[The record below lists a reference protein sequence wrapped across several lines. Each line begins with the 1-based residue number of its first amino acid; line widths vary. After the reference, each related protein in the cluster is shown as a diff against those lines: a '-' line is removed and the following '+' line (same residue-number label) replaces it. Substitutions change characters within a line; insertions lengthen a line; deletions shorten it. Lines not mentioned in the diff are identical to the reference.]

1 MYRTESE
8 ETIRARA
15 EAEKNTKIVTVQNR
29 LNNIIQG
36 NEMSKNLV
44 ILESPGK
51 VKAISKYLGNS
62 YTVVA
67 SNGHVIDLPA
77 KELGVDIDDNFKPTY
92 KIIDNAGQAS
102 KILKRIET
110 LAKESKK
117 ILIAT
122 DPDREGEAIGWHIS
136 NRLKDSQDRIF
147 RVTFNEITKKGVDA
161 GIMNEGVIDKN
172 LVDAQQAR
180 RIMDRLVGYKV
191 SPFLWKAISNGLSAG
206 RVQSVAL
213 RIICER
219 DKEFNDFIPEEYW
232 TIKAEFSTSKELF
245 SADLVKINDEDFRLK
260 NSSEAKNIIDDIKKS
275 KYSVLNI
282 NKTKV
287 KKSPMAPFI
296 TSTLLQAS
304 VNRLGFSSKK
314 TMQIAQNLY
323 EGVELGSKGV
333 VGLITYMRTD
343 STRVSNDAVD
353 EVRDYI
359 SKKFGVDFV
368 YPSARKYKSKK
379 NIQDAHEAI
388 RPTDVNLEP
397 KKLQSYLSKEQF
409 RLYQLIWTR
418 FVATQMKEA
427 VFEQT
432 VIDIGNDKYKFR
444 ISGRKSVFK
453 GYQQVFMDS
462 DFGVDKED
470 EDSNTGLPKKIDV
483 GMMVGL
489 NEIES
494 EEHFTK
500 PPARYNEASLTKELE
515 DQEIG
520 RPSTYATIIDRLIYQ
535 KYIDKKEKKLI
546 STELGNLV
554 NNTLVEHFGE
564 IFNIKFTKKMEAN
577 LDKIEYGEVDMVE
590 MLNKFYKPFEKTLES
605 VSKKTLEIKKNTEQP
620 VGELCPKCGKGA
632 LIFKW
637 GKNGKFIACSNFPAC
652 KFTSSL
658 EQPQGADKGA
668 ANASQIIQ
676 RKEFGKCPKCGK
688 GTLVERKGKFG
699 KKFIACDMYPKCKYV
714 HNEHI
719 NVKCPVEGCD
729 GTVKDKTTKKGRVF
743 FGCTNFP
750 KCTFASW
757 NKPVEQKCSECGYGI
772 LEEINDSKAGSL
784 KYVCPNCKKEF
795 SDLKI

>member
-1 MYRTESE
+1 
-8 ETIRARA
+8 
-15 EAEKNTKIVTVQNR
+15 
-29 LNNIIQG
+29 
-36 NEMSKNLV
+36 
-44 ILESPGK
+44 
-51 VKAISKYLGNS
+51 
-62 YTVVA
+62 
-67 SNGHVIDLPA
+67 
-77 KELGVDIDDNFKPTY
+77 
-92 KIIDNAGQAS
+92 
-102 KILKRIET
+102 
-110 LAKESKK
+110 
-117 ILIAT
+117 
-122 DPDREGEAIGWHIS
+122 
-136 NRLKDSQDRIF
+136 
-147 RVTFNEITKKGVDA
+147 
-161 GIMNEGVIDKN
+161 
-172 LVDAQQAR
+172 
-180 RIMDRLVGYKV
+180 
-191 SPFLWKAISNGLSAG
+191 
-206 RVQSVAL
+206 
-213 RIICER
+213 
-219 DKEFNDFIPEEYW
+219 
-232 TIKAEFSTSKELF
+232 
-245 SADLVKINDEDFRLK
+245 
-260 NSSEAKNIIDDIKKS
+260 
-275 KYSVLNI
+275 
-282 NKTKV
+282 
-287 KKSPMAPFI
+287 
-296 TSTLLQAS
+296 

>member
-1 MYRTESE
+1 M
-8 ETIRARA
+8 
-15 EAEKNTKIVTVQNR
+15 
-29 LNNIIQG
+29 G
-36 NEMSKNLV
+36 KNLV

-51 VKAISKYLGNS
+51 VKAVSKYLGTS
-62 YTVVA
+62 YNVVA
-67 SNGHVIDLPA
+67 SNGHIIDLPA
-77 KELGVDIDDNFKPTY
+77 KELGVDVENDFKPTY

-102 KILKRIET
+102 KILKKIET
-110 LAKESKK
+110 MAKDSDK

-122 DPDREGEAIGWHIS
+122 DPDREGEAIGWHIC
-136 NRLKDSQDRIF
+136 NRLKNVGGRII
-147 RVTFNEITKKGVDA
+147 RVTFNEITKRGIEA
-161 GIMNEGVIDKN
+161 GLKNEGSIDKN

-180 RIMDRLVGYKV
+180 RIMDRLVGYKI
-191 SPFLWKAISNGLSAG
+191 SPFLWKAVSNGLSAG

-219 DKEFNDFIPEEYW
+219 DSEANGFIPEEYW
-232 TIKAEFSTSKELF
+232 TVKAEFSTSKEQF
-245 SADLVKINDEDFRLK
+245 YADLVKIDDKDFRLANK
-260 NSSEAKNIIDDIKKS
+260 SETEKIITEIKKS

-323 EGVELGSKGV
+323 EGIELGNKGV

-343 STRVSNDAVD
+343 STRVSNEAID

-368 YPSARKYKSKK
+368 TPSARKYKSKK

-388 RPTDVNLEP
+388 RPADVNLEP
-397 KKLQSYLSKEQF
+397 KKVQPHLSKEQF

-418 FVATQMKEA
+418 FVATQMKESL
-427 VFEQT
+427 FEQT
-432 VIDIGNDKYKFR
+432 VIDIGSEKFKFR
-444 ISGRKSVFK
+444 ISGRKNIFK

-470 EDSNTGLPKKIDV
+470 EDSNTRLPKKIDV
-483 GMMVGL
+483 GMMVTL
-489 NEIES
+489 SETES

-500 PPARYNEASLTKELE
+500 PPPRFNEASLTKELE
-515 DQEIG
+515 EQEIG

-535 KYIDKKEKKLI
+535 KYIEKSEKKLI
-546 STELGNLV
+546 STELGNIV
-554 NNTLVEHFGE
+554 NNILVENFNE
-564 IFNIKFTKKMEAN
+564 IFNIKFTKKMEAS
-577 LDKIEYGEVDMVE
+577 LDKIEYGEAGILDI
-590 MLNKFYKPFEKTLES
+590 LNRFYKPFEKTLEA
-605 VSKKTLEIKKNTEQP
+605 VSKKTTEIKKNTELP
-620 VGELCPKCGKGA
+620 AGGICPKCGKGT

-637 GKNGKFIACSNFPAC
+637 GKNGKFIACSNFPSC
-652 KFTSSL
+652 KYT
-658 EQPQGADKGA
+658 
-668 ANASQIIQ
+668 ASIDQSDNSGTKKSGQATLI

-688 GTLVERKGKFG
+688 GTLVERTGKFG
-699 KKFIACDMYPKCKYV
+699 RKFIACDRYPKCKYV
-714 HNEHI
+714 HTEHVS
-719 NVKCPVEGCD
+719 VKCPVEGCD
-729 GTVKDKTTKKGRVF
+729 GVIKDKTTKKGRLF
-743 FGCTNFP
+743 YGCSNFP

-757 NKPVEQKCSECGYGI
+757 NKPVEKKCSSCGYGI
-772 LEEINDSKAGSL
+772 LEEVVDQKTATV

-795 SDLKI
+795 DASKI

>member
-1 MYRTESE
+1 M
-8 ETIRARA
+8 
-15 EAEKNTKIVTVQNR
+15 
-29 LNNIIQG
+29 G
-36 NEMSKNLV
+36 KNLV

-51 VKAISKYLGNS
+51 VKAVSKYLGNS
-62 YTVVA
+62 YNVIA
-67 SNGHVIDLPA
+67 SNGHVIDLPP
-77 KELGVDIDDNFKPTY
+77 KELGVDIENDFKPTY

-102 KILKRIET
+102 KIMKKIET
-110 LAKESKK
+110 MAKESDK

-136 NRLKDSQDRIF
+136 NRLKEAEGRIV
-147 RVTFNEITKKGVDA
+147 RVTFNEITKKGIEA
-161 GIMNEGVIDKN
+161 GLKNEGTIDKN
-172 LVDAQQAR
+172 LVDAQQSR
-180 RIMDRLVGYKV
+180 RIMDRLVGYKI

-219 DKEFNDFIPEEYW
+219 DKDVNGFVPEEYW
-232 TIKAEFSTSKELF
+232 TVKAEFSTSKEQF
-245 SADLVKINDEDFRLK
+245 YADLVKIDDKDFRLANK
-260 NSSEAKNIIDDIKKS
+260 SEAEKIITDIRKS

-323 EGVELGSKGV
+323 EGIELGTRGV

-368 YPSARKYKSKK
+368 TPSARKYKSKK

-388 RPTDVNLEP
+388 RPADINLEP
-397 KKLQSYLSKEQF
+397 KKLQPYLSKEQF

-427 VFEQT
+427 LFEQT
-432 VIDIGNDKYKFR
+432 VIDIGSSKFKFR
-444 ISGRKSVFK
+444 ISARKNIFK
-453 GYQQVFMDS
+453 GYQQVFVDS

-470 EDSNTGLPKKIDV
+470 EDSNTKLPKKIDV
-483 GMMVGL
+483 GMMVTL
-489 NEIES
+489 NEVES

-500 PPARYNEASLTKELE
+500 PPARFNEASLTKELE
-515 DQEIG
+515 EQEIG

-535 KYIDKKEKKLI
+535 KYIEKSEKKLI

-554 NNTLVEHFGE
+554 NNILVDNFGE
-564 IFNIKFTKKMEAN
+564 IFNIKFTKKMEAS
-577 LDKIEYGEVDMVE
+577 LDKIEYGEAGMLE
-590 MLNKFYKPFEKTLES
+590 ILNKFYKPFEKTLEA
-605 VSKKTLEIKKNTEQP
+605 VSKKTNEIKKTTELP
-620 VGELCPKCGKGA
+620 AGGICPRCGKGS

-652 KFTSSL
+652 KYTASL
-658 EQPQGADKGA
+658 DQSEGGSESKKDGSVKTAPK
-668 ANASQIIQ
+668 
-676 RKEFGKCPKCGK
+676 KEFGKCPKCGK
-688 GTLVERKGKFG
+688 GTLVERTGRFG
-699 KKFIACDMYPKCKYV
+699 RKFIACDMYPKCKYI
-714 HNEHI
+714 HAEHI
-719 NVKCPVEGCD
+719 SIKCPVEGCD
-729 GTVKDKTTKKGRVF
+729 GTIKDKTTKKGRLF
-743 FGCTNFP
+743 YGCSNFP

-757 NKPVEQKCSECGYGI
+757 NKPVEKKCPSCGYGI
-772 LEEINDSKAGSL
+772 LEEVTDQKTSSV

-795 SDLKI
+795 EDIKI

>member
-1 MYRTESE
+1 
-8 ETIRARA
+8 
-15 EAEKNTKIVTVQNR
+15 
-29 LNNIIQG
+29 
-36 NEMSKNLV
+36 MSKNLV

-51 VKAISKYLGNS
+51 VKAVSKYLGPS
-62 YTVVA
+62 YNVIA

-77 KELGVDIDDNFKPTY
+77 KELGVDIENDFKPTY

-102 KILKRIET
+102 KILKKIET
-110 LAKESKK
+110 VAKESEK

-136 NRLKDSQDRIF
+136 NRISSSTNRIV
-147 RVTFNEITKKGVDA
+147 RVTFNEITKKGIDS
-161 GIMNEGVIDKN
+161 GLKNEGSIDKN

-180 RIMDRLVGYKV
+180 RIMDMLVGYKI

-219 DKEFNDFIPEEYW
+219 DNEVNNFIPEEYW
-232 TIKAEFSTSKELF
+232 TVKADFSTSKEQF
-245 SADLVKINDEDFRLK
+245 SAELVKIFDKDFRIANK
-260 NSSEAKNIIDDIKKS
+260 SEADKIISEIRKS
-275 KYSVLNI
+275 KYSVMNI

-323 EGVELGSKGV
+323 EGIELGTRGV

-343 STRVSNDAVD
+343 STRVSNEAVD

-368 YPSARKYKSKK
+368 TPSARKYKSKK

-388 RPTDVNLEP
+388 RPADINLEP
-397 KKLQSYLSKEQF
+397 KKLQPYLSKEQF
-409 RLYQLIWTR
+409 KLYQLIWTR

-432 VIDIGNDKYKFR
+432 VIDIGCEKFKFR
-444 ISGRKSVFK
+444 ISGRKNIFK

-470 EDSNTGLPKKIDV
+470 EDSNTRLPRNIDV
-483 GMMVGL
+483 GMMVTL
-489 NEIES
+489 SDVEP

-500 PPARYNEASLTKELE
+500 PPARFNEASLTKELE
-515 DQEIG
+515 EQEIG

-535 KYIDKKEKKLI
+535 KYIEKTEKKLI
-546 STELGNLV
+546 STELGNIV
-554 NNTLVEHFGE
+554 NNILVENFGE
-564 IFNIKFTKKMEAN
+564 IFNIKFTKKMEAS
-577 LDKIEYGEVDMVE
+577 LDKIEYGEAAMSDI
-590 MLNKFYKPFEKTLES
+590 LNKFYKPFEKTLEA
-605 VSKKTLEIKKNTEQP
+605 VSKKTLEIKKNTELP
-620 VGELCPKCGKGA
+620 AGGLCPKCGKGS

-637 GKNGKFIACSNFPAC
+637 GKNGKFIACSNFPSC
-652 KFTSSL
+652 KYTASL
-658 EQPQGADKGA
+658 DQKEGTGTEKDGRVKTQP
-668 ANASQIIQ
+668 

-688 GTLVERKGKFG
+688 GTLVERSGKFG
-699 KKFIACDMYPKCKYV
+699 RKFIACDMYPKCKYV
-714 HNEHI
+714 HTEHI
-719 NVKCPVEGCD
+719 SISCPVEGC
-729 GTVKDKTTKKGRVF
+729 GGIIKDKTTKKGRLF
-743 FGCTNFP
+743 YGCSNFP

-757 NKPVEQKCSECGYGI
+757 NKPVEKKCMSCGYGI
-772 LEEINDSKAGSL
+772 LEEINDQKTGTVRYL
-784 KYVCPNCKKEF
+784 CPNCKKEF
-795 SDLKI
+795 DGLKI

>member
-1 MYRTESE
+1 
-8 ETIRARA
+8 
-15 EAEKNTKIVTVQNR
+15 
-29 LNNIIQG
+29 
-36 NEMSKNLV
+36 MSKNLV

-51 VKAISKYLGNS
+51 VKAISKYLGTS
-62 YTVVA
+62 FEVIA

-77 KELGVDIDDNFKPTY
+77 KELGVDIEDNFKPTY
-92 KIIDNAGQAS
+92 KVIDNAGQAS
-102 KILKRIET
+102 KILKKIES
-110 LAKESKK
+110 LAKESNK

-136 NRLKDSQDRIF
+136 NKLKDVKGKIS
-147 RVTFNEITKKGVDA
+147 RVTFHEITKKGVEA
-161 GIMNEGVIDKN
+161 GLKNEGTIDQN

-180 RIMDRLVGYKV
+180 RIMDRLVGYKI

-219 DKEFNDFIPEEYW
+219 DMEVESFIPEEYW
-232 TIKAEFSTSKELF
+232 TVNAEFSTSKEQF
-245 SADLVKINDEDFRLK
+245 TADLIKINDEDFRLRT
-260 NSSEAKNIIDDIKKS
+260 SEEAQKVINEIKKA

-282 NKTKV
+282 NKSKV
-287 KKSPMAPFI
+287 KKSPMPPFI

-323 EGVELGSKGV
+323 EGIELGNKGV

-343 STRVSNDAVD
+343 STRVSNEAID
-353 EVRDYI
+353 EVRDFI
-359 SKKFGVDFV
+359 SKKFGVDYV
-368 YPSARKYKSKK
+368 TPSVRKYKSKK

-397 KKLQSYLSKEQF
+397 KKLQSHLTKEQF

-418 FVATQMKEA
+418 FVATQMKES

-432 VIDIGNDKYKFR
+432 VIDIGSEKYKFR
-444 ISGRKSVFK
+444 LSGRKNIFK

-489 NEIES
+489 SDVES

-500 PPARYNEASLTKELE
+500 PPARFNEASLTKELE

-535 KYIDKKEKKLI
+535 KYIEKKEKKLI

-554 NNTLVEHFGE
+554 NNILVENFGE
-564 IFNIKFTKKMEAN
+564 IFNIRFTKKMEAS
-577 LDKIEYGEVDMVE
+577 LDKIEYGEVDMLE
-590 MLNKFYKPFEKTLES
+590 ILNKFYKPFEKTLET
-605 VSKKTLEIKKNTEQP
+605 VSMKTLEIKKTTEQP
-620 VGELCPKCGKGA
+620 AGGSCPKCGKGA
-632 LIFKW
+632 LIYKW
-637 GKNGKFIACSNFPAC
+637 GKNGKFIACSNFPSC
-652 KFTSSL
+652 KYTASL
-658 EQPQGADKGA
+658 DQNTARGNDENKSP
-668 ANASQIIQ
+668 SVSE

-688 GTLVERKGKFG
+688 GTLIERKGKFG
-699 KKFIACDMYPKCKYV
+699 KKFIACDQYPKCRYV
-714 HNEHI
+714 HTEHV
-719 NVKCPVEGCD
+719 NVKCPVDGCG

-750 KCTFASW
+750 RCTFASW
-757 NKPVEQKCSECGYGI
+757 NKPVEQDCPACGYSI
-772 LEEINDSKAGSL
+772 LEEVTEQKTGAVR
-784 KYVCPNCKKEF
+784 YVCPKCKKEF
-795 SDLKI
+795 SNLKI

>member
-1 MYRTESE
+1 M
-8 ETIRARA
+8 
-15 EAEKNTKIVTVQNR
+15 
-29 LNNIIQG
+29 G
-36 NEMSKNLV
+36 KNLV

-51 VKAISKYLGNS
+51 VKAVSKYLGTS
-62 YTVVA
+62 YNVVA
-67 SNGHVIDLPA
+67 SNGHIIDLPA
-77 KELGVDIDDNFKPTY
+77 KELGVDVENDFKPTY

-102 KILKRIET
+102 KILKKIET
-110 LAKESKK
+110 MAKDSDK

-122 DPDREGEAIGWHIS
+122 DPDREGEAIGWHIC
-136 NRLKDSQDRIF
+136 NRLKNVGGRII
-147 RVTFNEITKKGVDA
+147 RVTFNEITKRGIEA
-161 GIMNEGVIDKN
+161 GLKNEGSIDKN

-180 RIMDRLVGYKV
+180 RIMDRLVGYKI
-191 SPFLWKAISNGLSAG
+191 SPFLWKAVSNGLSAG

-219 DKEFNDFIPEEYW
+219 DSEANGFIPEEYW
-232 TIKAEFSTSKELF
+232 TVKAEFSTSKEQF
-245 SADLVKINDEDFRLK
+245 YADLVKIDDKDFRLANK
-260 NSSEAKNIIDDIKKS
+260 SETEKIITEIKKS

-323 EGVELGSKGV
+323 EGIELGNKGV

-343 STRVSNDAVD
+343 STRVSNEAID

-368 YPSARKYKSKK
+368 TPSARKYKSKK

-388 RPTDVNLEP
+388 RPADVNLEP
-397 KKLQSYLSKEQF
+397 KKVQPHLSKEQF

-418 FVATQMKEA
+418 FVATQMKESL
-427 VFEQT
+427 FEQT
-432 VIDIGNDKYKFR
+432 VIDIGSEKFKFR
-444 ISGRKSVFK
+444 ISGRKNIFK

-470 EDSNTGLPKKIDV
+470 EDSNTRLPKKIDV
-483 GMMVGL
+483 GMMVTL
-489 NEIES
+489 SETES

-500 PPARYNEASLTKELE
+500 PPPRFNEASLTKELE
-515 DQEIG
+515 EQEIG

-535 KYIDKKEKKLI
+535 KYIEKSEKKLI
-546 STELGNLV
+546 STELGNIV
-554 NNTLVEHFGE
+554 NNILVENFNE
-564 IFNIKFTKKMEAN
+564 IFNIKFTKKMEAS
-577 LDKIEYGEVDMVE
+577 LDKIEYGEAGILDI
-590 MLNKFYKPFEKTLES
+590 LNRFYKPFEKTLEA
-605 VSKKTLEIKKNTEQP
+605 VSKKTTEIKKNTELP
-620 VGELCPKCGKGA
+620 AGGICPKCGKGT

-637 GKNGKFIACSNFPAC
+637 GKNGKFIACSNFPSC
-652 KFTSSL
+652 KYT
-658 EQPQGADKGA
+658 
-668 ANASQIIQ
+668 ASIDQSDNSGTKKSGQTTLI

-688 GTLVERKGKFG
+688 GTLVERTGKFG
-699 KKFIACDMYPKCKYV
+699 RKFIACDRYPKCKYV
-714 HNEHI
+714 HTEHVSI
-719 NVKCPVEGCD
+719 KCPVEGCD
-729 GTVKDKTTKKGRVF
+729 GVIKDKTTKKGRLF
-743 FGCTNFP
+743 YGCSNFP

-757 NKPVEQKCSECGYGI
+757 NKPVEKKCSSCGYGI
-772 LEEINDSKAGSL
+772 LEEVVDQKTATV

-795 SDLKI
+795 DASKI

>member
-1 MYRTESE
+1 M
-8 ETIRARA
+8 
-15 EAEKNTKIVTVQNR
+15 
-29 LNNIIQG
+29 G
-36 NEMSKNLV
+36 KNLV

-51 VKAISKYLGNS
+51 VKAVSKYLGNS
-62 YTVVA
+62 YNVIA
-67 SNGHVIDLPA
+67 SNGHVIDLPP
-77 KELGVDIDDNFKPTY
+77 KELGVDIENDFKPTY

-102 KILKRIET
+102 KIMKKIET
-110 LAKESKK
+110 MAKESDK

-136 NRLKDSQDRIF
+136 NRLKEAEGRIV
-147 RVTFNEITKKGVDA
+147 RVTFNEITKKGIEA
-161 GIMNEGVIDKN
+161 GLKNEGTIDKN
-172 LVDAQQAR
+172 LVDAQQSR
-180 RIMDRLVGYKV
+180 RIMDRLVGYKI

-219 DKEFNDFIPEEYW
+219 DKDVNGFVPEEYW
-232 TIKAEFSTSKELF
+232 TVKAEFSTSKEQF
-245 SADLVKINDEDFRLK
+245 YADLVKIDDKDFRLANK
-260 NSSEAKNIIDDIKKS
+260 SEAEKIITDIRKS

-323 EGVELGSKGV
+323 EGIELGTRGV

-368 YPSARKYKSKK
+368 TPSARKYKSKK

-388 RPTDVNLEP
+388 RPADINLEP
-397 KKLQSYLSKEQF
+397 KKLQPYLSKEQF

-427 VFEQT
+427 LFEQT
-432 VIDIGNDKYKFR
+432 VIDIGSSKFKFR
-444 ISGRKSVFK
+444 ISARKNIFK
-453 GYQQVFMDS
+453 GYQQVFIDS

-470 EDSNTGLPKKIDV
+470 EDSNTKLPKKIDV
-483 GMMVGL
+483 GMMVTL
-489 NEIES
+489 NEVES

-500 PPARYNEASLTKELE
+500 PPARFNEASLTKELE
-515 DQEIG
+515 EQEIG

-535 KYIDKKEKKLI
+535 KYIEKSEKKLI

-554 NNTLVEHFGE
+554 NNILVDNFGE
-564 IFNIKFTKKMEAN
+564 IFNIKFTKKMEAS
-577 LDKIEYGEVDMVE
+577 LDKIEYGEAGMLE
-590 MLNKFYKPFEKTLES
+590 ILNKFYKPFEKTLEA
-605 VSKKTLEIKKNTEQP
+605 VSKKTNEIKKTTELP
-620 VGELCPKCGKGA
+620 AGGICPRCGKGS

-652 KFTSSL
+652 KYTASL
-658 EQPQGADKGA
+658 DQSEGGSESKKDGSVKTAPK
-668 ANASQIIQ
+668 
-676 RKEFGKCPKCGK
+676 KEFGKCPKCGK
-688 GTLVERKGKFG
+688 GTLVERTGRFG
-699 KKFIACDMYPKCKYV
+699 RKFIACDMYPKCKYI
-714 HNEHI
+714 HAEHI
-719 NVKCPVEGCD
+719 SIKCPVEGCD
-729 GTVKDKTTKKGRVF
+729 GTIKDKTTKKGRLF
-743 FGCTNFP
+743 YGCSNFP

-757 NKPVEQKCSECGYGI
+757 NKPVEKKCPSCGYGI
-772 LEEINDSKAGSL
+772 LEEVTDQKTSSV

-795 SDLKI
+795 EDIKI

>member
-1 MYRTESE
+1 MTRAHVEAGKNIRTA
-8 ETIRARA
+8 TA
-15 EAEKNTKIVTVQNR
+15 QNR
-29 LNNIIQG
+29 KNNRKDKMI
-36 NEMSKNLV
+36 KNLV

-51 VKAISKYLGNS
+51 VKAISKYLGSS

-77 KELGVDIDDNFKPTY
+77 KELGVDIENNFKPSY

-102 KILKRIET
+102 KILKKIET
-110 LAKESKK
+110 LAKSSSK

-136 NRLKDSQDRIF
+136 NRLKDSQGRIF
-147 RVTFNEITKKGVDA
+147 RVTFNEITKKGVET
-161 GIMNEGVIDKN
+161 GLKNEGSIDKN

-180 RIMDRLVGYKV
+180 RIMDRLVGYKI

-219 DKEFNDFIPEEYW
+219 DKEVDQFIPEEYW
-232 TIKAEFSTSKELF
+232 TIKAEFSTSKEQF
-245 SADLVKINDEDFRLK
+245 IADLVKINDEDFRLK
-260 NSSEAKNIIDDIKKS
+260 NSNESEKIIQDIRKS

-282 NKTKV
+282 NKTKIR
-287 KKSPMAPFI
+287 KSPMPPFI

-343 STRVSNDAVD
+343 STRVSNEAVD

-368 YPSARKYKSKK
+368 SSSARKFKSKK

-388 RPTDVNLEP
+388 RPTDINLEP
-397 KKLQSYLSKEQF
+397 KKVVSYLTKEQF
-409 RLYQLIWTR
+409 KLYQLIWTR

-432 VIDIGNDKYKFR
+432 VIDLGNDKYKFR
-444 ISGRKSVFK
+444 ISGRKNVFK

-470 EDSNTGLPKKIDV
+470 EDSNTRLPKKIDV
-483 GMMVGL
+483 GMIVNL
-489 NEIES
+489 NDVES

-500 PPARYNEASLTKELE
+500 PPARFNEASLTKELE

-520 RPSTYATIIDRLIYQ
+520 RPSTYATIIDRLIFQ
-535 KYIDKKEKKLI
+535 KYIEKKEKKLI

-554 NNTLVEHFGE
+554 NNILVENFGE
-564 IFNIKFTKKMEAN
+564 IFNIKFTKRMEAN

-590 MLNKFYKPFEKTLES
+590 MLNRFYKPFEKTLET
-605 VSKKTLEIKKNTEQP
+605 VSGKTMEIKKNTEQP
-620 VGELCPKCGKGA
+620 VGEVCPKCGKGA

-637 GKNGKFIACSNFPAC
+637 GKNGKFIACSNFPSC
-652 KFTSSL
+652 KYTTSLDPAGDSISNSSA
-658 EQPQGADKGA
+658 PQA
-668 ANASQIIQ
+668 

-699 KKFIACDMYPKCKYV
+699 RKFIACDAYPKCKYV
-714 HNEHI
+714 HTEHI
-719 NVKCPVEGCD
+719 SVKCPVEGCD
-729 GTVKDKTTKKGRVF
+729 GIIKDKTTKKGRLF
-743 FGCTNFP
+743 YGCTNFP
-750 KCTFASW
+750 KCSFASW
-757 NKPVEQKCSECGYGI
+757 NKPVEHKCMSCGYSI
-772 LEEINDSKAGSL
+772 LEEINEQKTGIL
-784 KYVCPNCKKEF
+784 RYICPNCKKEF
-795 SDLKI
+795 TDLKI